1 MAFIT
6 LPLGD
11 VNLKIEI
18 EIEENG
24 RFIAEEID
32 FPGAVACW
40 STRQEVVD
48 KVQSLI
54 VPVTVDKL
62 AYSVVHVFGNAPT
75 SKHFRK
81 IIFLWVHRHDNLLK

>member
-24 RFIAEEID
+24 RFIAEVID
-32 FPGAVACW
+32 FPGAVAC
-40 STRQEVVD
+40 
-48 KVQSLI
+48 
-54 VPVTVDKL
+54 
-62 AYSVVHVFGNAPT
+62 
-75 SKHFRK
+75 
-81 IIFLWVHRHDNLLK
+81 